1 MPLLPLLLLLL
12 LQRLELTLLLVT
24 WEEGWRGVDAVV
36 RTCMQPPWLELP
48 IEIRHLGTRPPP
60 PPPV

>member
-24 WEEGWRGVDAVV
+24 CEEGWRGVDAVV
-36 RTCMQPPWLELP
+36 RTCMQPPWLELTF
-48 IEIRHLGTRPPP
+48 EIRLRF
-60 PPPV
+60 V

>member
-24 WEEGWRGVDAVV
+24 CEEGRRGMDAVV
-36 RTCMQPPWLELP
+36 STCMQPPWLELTF
-48 IEIRHLGTRPPP
+48 EIRLRF
-60 PPPV
+60 V